1 MLKVIPGA
9 LQKISLFTIIFCLLI
24 VQASFGQDCKTQ
36 AANKASTYDAN
47 FQNFINPIGKPASWD
62 VSKMKPHLAKVES
75 WMRNLLKGFTGAKL
89 MYGNY
94 YFFDPRGTDFL
105 FKSTG
110 LKGSYEAIMMFF
122 AYYCYENK
130 NKIETEGESGSNLMV
145 DINEVF
151 GRDPFFSSEIGANII
166 INGKSAFKVLEK
178 TSSEGRIDYYDL
190 RKRMTFDDTVFT
202 SKTDYFL
209 IRNSDQPVYIPIT
222 RREYIQQLFKDFDTH
237 TNKEIA
243 AAKEEYTPAAEAA
256 NKASLDD
263 QLKRIDNSKTST
275 PEQMAPYR
283 RRLIETWET
292 EKQKFDKR
300 IARAETETAKS
311 KEILKEYLNKP
322 QEWLGRSFGFFY
334 GDSYNAK
341 GLKSYLDHLDVYNES
356 KEDYTR
362 SEVVYINPAYF
373 NKTLGMDV
381 PQVILVTVNKGGY
394 RYMYKLSK
402 LIKQPGALAPL
413 EAILNHG
420 KSTTPATVPPV
431 ITSTYS
437 LLYLPKLNIL
447 TPLVVP
453 ADMKQSLATSTPVN
467 KIPVNKFS
475 LEIPAL
481 SPKLKQLPLQPLT
494 ADAYKNYVTDLHTQI
509 ASALKPEIKKKADD
523 YLANKKLTQSKDIGS
538 TAFAAWLQNTP
549 EASLYLYSKAVANDP
564 SDALGANNYA
574 AFLMMGGL
582 PEKSIPILEFWNKQK
597 PGESTLLA
605 NLGNAYYRLGDINNA
620 MKYLQQCVQ
629 KDSLHPT
636 ANKLLCMI
644 YLKKGD
650 VKKAEEHGTKSIT
663 QSYDEEVVTILRQLN
678 NKIKVGEIM
687 SRFPALPGKE
697 FPMLKR
703 SQLPAMPSKLE
714 DMEHFIIELNA
725 MKQSVNMT
733 IDAIS
738 ARYPKGVDDSQQQM
752 LMQGLKKGIS
762 PMLIKA
768 QYIIMDGMQV
778 YHEEQIKEDDIFKY
792 NLKALNIPHNTNMK
806 AIQTKYNIQM
816 NKLEGGE
823 AGDED
828 KLQALE
834 KAKCLELNTET
845 QAYLTHLANLANQHA
860 QRQEYISRKFYR
872 DYANWAPYWE
882 PQTKNSFPS
891 IERDYLKDISGI
903 LSEYILVSK
912 MNCTSYEPLAEKQ
925 GSMQKWEDE
934 YCANF
939 KGKIAVGAGKFFFT
953 CNSWGIEGGE
963 GIVGDL
969 EFKYRNDGTFE
980 NFTAG
985 GGLGANWHLGKE
997 GFINT
1002 EIGASGKGFIK
1013 IGPDAATGKWTI
1025 QDIGIK
1031 AEAVG
1036 EASIGK
1042 VAIEEK
1048 VLEVSIAINAGFEV
1062 GGIVPSLFNLK

>member
-1 MLKVIPGA
+1 MKKVIPRA
-9 LQKISLFTIIFCLLI
+9 LLKFSLFIMFCLLI

-47 FQNFINPIGKPASWD
+47 FQNFVNPIGKPASWD

-75 WMRNLLKGFTGAKL
+75 WMRNLFKGFKGAKM

-110 LKGSYEAIMMFF
+110 LKGSYQAIMMFF

-130 NKIETEGESGSNLMV
+130 NKIETQGESGSNLQV
-145 DINEVF
+145 DINQIF
-151 GRDPFFSSEIGANII
+151 GTDPFFSSGIGANII

-209 IRNSDQPVYIPIT
+209 IRNFDQPVYIPIT

-237 TNKEIA
+237 RNNEIA

-292 EKQKFDKR
+292 AKQKFDKR

-311 KEILKEYLNKP
+311 KEILQEYLNKP

-373 NKTLGMDV
+373 NKALGMDV

-394 RYMYKLSK
+394 PYMHKLAG
-402 LIKQPGALAPL
+402 LVKQPGALTPL
-413 EAILNHG
+413 EAILNPG

-437 LLYLPKLNIL
+437 LSYLPKLNIL

-453 ADMKQSLATSTPVN
+453 ADMKPSLATSTPVN
-467 KIPVNKFS
+467 KIAVNKFNF
-475 LEIPAL
+475 EIPAL

-509 ASALKPEIKKKADD
+509 ASALKPEIKKKADG
-523 YLANKKLTQSKDIGS
+523 YLANKKITKSKDIGN

-549 EASLYLYSKAVANDP
+549 EASLYLYSKAIVNDP
-564 SDALGANNYA
+564 SDALTANNFS
-574 AFLMMGGL
+574 AFLMMSGL

-597 PGESTLLA
+597 PGKSTLLA
-605 NLGNAYYRLGDINNA
+605 NLGNAYYRLGDMNNA
-620 MKYLQQCVQ
+620 MKYLLQCVQ

-636 ANKLLCMI
+636 ANKLLCMM

-650 VKKAEEHGTKSIT
+650 AKKAEEHGTKSIT
-663 QSYDEEVVTILRQLN
+663 KSHDEEVITILRQLN
-678 NKIKVGEIM
+678 SKAKVGEIM

-703 SQLPAMPSKLE
+703 SKLPAMPSQL
-714 DMEHFIIELNA
+714 DNMEQFIVELNA

-738 ARYPKGVDDSQQQM
+738 AKYPKGDDDNQQQM

-762 PMLIKA
+762 PMMIKA

-834 KAKCLELNTET
+834 KAKCVESNTET
-845 QAYLTHLANLANQHA
+845 QAYLTRLANLANQHA
-860 QRQEYISRKFYR
+860 QREEYISRKFYR

-882 PQTKNSFPS
+882 PQSKSSFPT

-912 MNCTSYEPLAEKQ
+912 MNCTDYEPLAEKK
-925 GSMQKWEDE
+925 GIMQQWEDE
-934 YCANF
+934 YCADF
-939 KGKIAVGAGKFFFT
+939 KGKIKAGAGAVAWT
-953 CNSWGIEGGE
+953 CHSWSIEAGE
-963 GIVGDL
+963 GIVGGFEMNYSNGGDFEDL
-969 EFKYRNDGTFE
+969 SFE
-980 NFTAG
+980 L
-985 GGLGANWHLGKE
+985 GLGVEWKVGTEHIAEVGAGATVKE
-997 GFINT
+997 FV
-1002 EIGASGKGFIK
+1002 K
-1013 IGPDAATGKWTI
+1013 IGPGSPSGKWEVKDAGVKGEI
-1025 QDIGIK
+1025 SIGGEIG
-1031 AEAVG
+1031 VVGG
-1036 EASIGK
+1036 EAK
-1042 VAIEEK
+1042 VI
-1048 VLEVSIAINAGFEV
+1048 EVSAGYKSGVEKKGMLIQFLN
-1062 GGIVPSLFNLK
+1062 SN

>member
-1 MLKVIPGA
+1 MKKTAPNL
-9 LQKISLFTIIFCLLI
+9 LMKILFLFIIFCFLI
-24 VQASFGQDCKTQ
+24 TQVSFAQDCKTQ

-47 FQNFINPIGKPASWD
+47 FQNFVNPIHKPTSWD

-94 YFFDPRGTDFL
+94 YFFDPLGTDFL

-110 LKGSYEAIMMFF
+110 LKGSYQAIMMFF

-130 NKIETEGESGSNLMV
+130 NKIETEGESGSNLQV
-145 DINEVF
+145 DINKIFET
-151 GRDPFFSSEIGANII
+151 DPFFSSDFGANII

-190 RKRMTFDDTVFT
+190 RKRMTFEDTVFT

-209 IRNSDQPVYIPIT
+209 IRNSDKPVYLPIT
-222 RREYIQQLFKDFDTH
+222 R
-237 TNKEIA
+237 
-243 AAKEEYTPAAEAA
+243 
-256 NKASLDD
+256 
-263 QLKRIDNSKTST
+263 
-275 PEQMAPYR
+275 
-283 RRLIETWET
+283 
-292 EKQKFDKR
+292 
-300 IARAETETAKS
+300 
-311 KEILKEYLNKP
+311 KEYLEQLLKDIETSMTNDTKSFTEMYNQNIKGFEEHMRVYKATDKMYTPEKEAKRRKWFDEDQQKLQNQINKIKP
-322 QEWLGRSFGFFY
+322 NVDASREILNQYLQKPSDWLGRGIGFFY
-334 GDSYNAK
+334 SSSYTAN
-341 GLKSYLDHLDVYNES
+341 GIKSYLDHLDTYSES

-381 PQVILVTVNKGGY
+381 PQVIVVTVNKGGY
-394 RYMYKLSK
+394 PYMHKLAG
-402 LIKQPGALAPL
+402 LVKQPGALTPL
-413 EAILNHG
+413 EAILNPG

-437 LLYLPKLNIL
+437 LSYLPKLNIL

-453 ADMKQSLATSTPVN
+453 ADMKPSLATSTPIN
-467 KIPVNKFS
+467 KIPVNKFNF
-475 LEIPAL
+475 EIPAL

-597 PGESTLLA
+597 PGKSTLLA
-605 NLGNAYYRLGDINNA
+605 NLGNAYYRLGDMNNA
-620 MKYLQQCVQ
+620 MKYLLQCVQ

-636 ANKLLCMI
+636 ANKLLCMM

-650 VKKAEEHGTKSIT
+650 VKKAEEHATKSIT
-663 QSYDEEVVTILRQLN
+663 KCHDEEVVAIIRQLN
-678 NKIKVGEIM
+678 SKAKVGEIM

-703 SQLPAMPSKLE
+703 SQLPAMPSQL
-714 DMEHFIIELNA
+714 DNMEQFIVELNA

-738 ARYPKGVDDSQQQM
+738 AKYPKADDDSQQQM
-752 LMQGLKKGIS
+752 LKQVLKNGIS
-762 PMLIKA
+762 PMFIKA

-834 KAKCLELNTET
+834 KARCVELNTET
-845 QAYLTHLANLANQHA
+845 QAYLTRLANLANQHA
-860 QRQEYISRKFYR
+860 QREEYISRKFYR

-882 PQTKNSFPS
+882 PQTKSSFPS

-912 MNCTSYEPLAEKQ
+912 MNCTASEPPADKQ
-925 GSMQKWEDE
+925 GFMQQWEDE
-934 YCANF
+934 YCADF
-939 KGKIAVGAGKFFFT
+939 KGKIKAGAAAVAWT
-953 CNSWGIEGGE
+953 CHSWSIEGGE
-963 GIVGDL
+963 GIVGGFEMNYSNGGDFEDL
-969 EFKYRNDGTFE
+969 SLEL
-980 NFTAG
+980 
-985 GGLGANWHLGKE
+985 GLGVDWTLGTEHIAEVGAGATVKE
-997 GFINT
+997 FV
-1002 EIGASGKGFIK
+1002 K
-1013 IGPDAATGKWTI
+1013 IGPGSPSGKWEVKDAGVKGEISIGGT
-1025 QDIGIK
+1025 IGI
-1031 AEAVG
+1031 VSG
-1036 EASIGK
+1036 EAK
-1042 VAIEEK
+1042 VI
-1048 VLEVSIAINAGFEV
+1048 EVSAGYKSGVEKKGVLIQFLN
-1062 GGIVPSLFNLK
+1062 SN